1 MTPTRPPV
9 DVRQTR
15 PEDFAGIT
23 ELSRAVY
30 PDTPPWNETQLASHQ
45 AVFPEGQFVAV
56 DRDTGR
62 VVGMAA
68 TLIVLWDDYE
78 MGDAWRDF
86 TDAGM
91 FTNHDPEH
99 GHTLYGAEV
108 IVAPDL
114 QGSGI
119 GSQIYE
125 ARAALVRR
133 RKLWRIRAGARL
145 RGYHQYADRMSPK
158 EYVDRVVA
166 GDIRDPTLS
175 FQLHRGFHVLAIV
188 PQYLKQDHESLGHA
202 AVIEWL
208 NPEIPRDQM

>member
-1 MTPTRPPV
+1 VTPTRPPV

-30 PDTPPWNETQLASHQ
+30 PDTPPWNATQLASHR
-45 AVFPEGQFVAV
+45 AIFPEGQFVAV
-56 DRDTGR
+56 DRDAGR
-62 VVGMAA
+62 IVGMAA

-78 MGDAWRDF
+78 MGDSWRDF
-86 TDAGM
+86 TDHGM

-108 IVAPDL
+108 MVAPDR

-125 ARAALVRR
+125 ARGALVRR

-145 RGYHQYADRMSPK
+145 RGYHHHADRLSPQQ
-158 EYVDRVVA
+158 YVERVVA
-166 GDIRDPTLS
+166 GERIGTIISTPRRD
-175 FQLHRGFHVLAIV
+175 A
-188 PQYLKQDHESLGHA
+188 
-202 AVIEWL
+202 
-208 NPEIPRDQM
+208 